1 MIFKVKFRANYKNIT
16 FVLLITQG
24 FPLIF
29 QPTKNSIF
37 CIPVIAVLLVLQTT
51 LTWSGHMTNTL
62 FVRFFFF
69 FLKAPSSL
77 QLLTHPLYFIHITYA
92 FPVFFKC

>member
-69 FLKAPSSL
+69 FSQSTLISTITYSSL
-77 QLLTHPLYFIHITYA
+77 VFYTYY
-92 FPVFFKC
+92 KCIPCIF